1 MSNMI
6 ALWQKAW
13 IHPNLSQ
20 LATVVVVRG
29 NCGFFLMTSAIFAK
43 WCKNNCEHRFAFFCT
58 AVQVLFWNRFCSNG
72 VLQQKIEKKIFC
84 QTTYF
89 SLLLQNFTYVALGT
103 KNESLLENNLKS
115 ARKFLFQKLRSNL
128 CSEIFAFVK

>member
-1 MSNMI
+1 MI

-20 LATVVVVRG
+20 LAPVVVVRG

-58 AVQVLFWNRFCSNG
+58 AVLYKSFSKTDSVQMGFYSKTL
-72 VLQQKIEKKIFC
+72 KKIFC